1 MGQPPRLSPAP
12 FLKRKQGDGQFSP
25 WGVKNHQTVS
35 VCNPVPHRSAS
46 GAGCS
51 RPSPTLVL
59 GACCCFTQL
68 GLETGWRPCPEG
80 VGEPGSAQSS
90 LLKGQRLCGVRSS
103 LLYPSHSSN
112 STLRPLPPKPTKN
125 NQIIISFLASNHWGT
140 HTGQKHLSTPQLSR
154 TLCCP
159 NLKLLRGRTAYSEKC
174 ILCKQPGVPPSAR
187 IPGGGVGAGQRISP
201 WHSCQQGGTVL
212 FGTKRATLTIP
223 GRCDLPG
230 EVTVS
235 LDKSRAFCS

>member
-112 STLRPLPPKPTKN
+112 GTLRPLPPKPTKN

-223 GRCDLPG
+223 GRCDLSG